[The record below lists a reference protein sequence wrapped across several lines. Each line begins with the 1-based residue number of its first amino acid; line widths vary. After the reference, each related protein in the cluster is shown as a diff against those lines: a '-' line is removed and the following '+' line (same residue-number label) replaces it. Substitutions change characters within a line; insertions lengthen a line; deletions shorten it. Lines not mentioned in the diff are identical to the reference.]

1 LGFSEKRKKGKRRN
15 RKKRK
20 KEFITTN
27 KESRINLPSEK
38 PSKAQFNPIKDE
50 SQ

>member
-1 LGFSEKRKKGKRRN
+1 LGFSEKRKKGRRRN
-15 RKKRK
+15 RK
-20 KEFITTN
+20 KEFITTK
-27 KESRINLPSEK
+27 KESRLNLPSEK